1 MRPINDFFDGL
12 ARPSRSKPRN
22 PWRRALT
29 ITYYLLGTLFAVFYA
44 FAVMTSPF
52 PFYSNI
58 DGAVIR
64 IDGVS
69 FLRGKGRMYLY
80 PWKWVYDVE
89 VETPTEV
96 VRKRLYPWA
105 EGSDSGSI
113 HIDKEGVSVYA
124 ETQDIGSRR
133 K

>member
-1 MRPINDFFDGL
+1 
-12 ARPSRSKPRN
+12 
-22 PWRRALT
+22 
-29 ITYYLLGTLFAVFYA
+29 
-44 FAVMTSPF
+44 MTSPF

>member
-1 MRPINDFFDGL
+1 MPEIKITRRL
-12 ARPSRSKPRN
+12 ARGIG
-22 PWRRALT
+22 AA
-29 ITYYLLGTLFAVFYA
+29 LLGILFSALYA
-44 FAVMTSPF
+44 WAVMSNPF
-52 PFYSNI
+52 PFYAN
-58 DGAVIR
+58 DAGTVIR

-89 VETPTEV
+89 VETPTKT
-96 VRKRLYPWA
+96 VRKHLYPWA

-113 HIDKEGVSVYA
+113 FIDKRGVFFNA
-124 ETQDIGSRR
+124 ETRGISSRR

>member
-1 MRPINDFFDGL
+1 
-12 ARPSRSKPRN
+12 
-22 PWRRALT
+22 
-29 ITYYLLGTLFAVFYA
+29 
-44 FAVMTSPF
+44 MTSPF

-58 DGAVIR
+58 DGSVIR

-105 EGSDSGSI
+105 DESVSGSI